1 MNTLLLGIS
10 LDFGRIHNE
19 HVMLAA
25 IGVSVVFLA
34 LLILA
39 IIYTNIPKILN
50 MRVRNL
56 FKKENGRKPE
66 KGEKAEAMNSTMM
79 LQHIQQKFTSLK
91 INQSAKVKLGLAM
104 SALGYDSTARS
115 NVAFYQVVP
124 IKAA

>member
-25 IGVSVVFLA
+25 IGVIVVFLA

-66 KGEKAEAMNSTMM
+66 KGEITDVSGEVNAAIGAALHLYFNDMHDFENTNLTINREVKRQSPWADK
-79 LQHIQQKFTSLK
+79 QQ
-91 INQSAKVKLGLAM
+91 VH
-104 SALGYDSTARS
+104 
-115 NVAFYQVVP
+115 YQYRVNN
-124 IKAA
+124 